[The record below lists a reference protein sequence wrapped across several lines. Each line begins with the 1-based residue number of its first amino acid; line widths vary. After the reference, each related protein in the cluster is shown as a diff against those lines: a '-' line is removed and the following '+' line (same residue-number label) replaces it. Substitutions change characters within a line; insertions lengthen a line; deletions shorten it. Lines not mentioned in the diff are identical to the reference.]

1 MTKLDTSSDWK
12 RLFQIIS
19 VITLACAVLGGMA
32 NDADA
37 RKRHRRAQAYTPPYS
52 EMVVDTNSGRVLRAV
67 NPDAPRYPAS
77 ITKVMTLYLL
87 FEQLEK
93 GRMTLSTP
101 LEVSAFGASQAPS
114 KLGLKPG
121 SQIVVEDAILALVTK
136 SANDVAV
143 TVAENIAGNQDAFAQ
158 MMTRKAR
165 QLGMSRTTYRN
176 ASGLPNPRQVTTAR
190 DLVRLGIAIKRD
202 FPQYYGYFK
211 TRSFAYRGANIPNHN
226 RLLGRVEGVDGIKT
240 GYTRASGFNLLTSAH
255 AGNRQIVTVV
265 LGGRS
270 GRARDSRVAQLVLD
284 NLGQASNVA
293 SERQVAALDAADAS
307 AGDDTTGNVQASSTT
322 LKLKSKRQARIAV
335 IATQET
341 TPAETTPAVAYV
353 AKPELVGP
361 AVLRSRKDK
370 RAIAAGKTKVAAM
383 ITVADA
389 KTKAEPDMR
398 WVVSEEP
405 AKIDTSNPAGKG
417 KSKRSGKVKLAATE
431 VAPDVDVTNSI
442 EAKSRK
448 PSPADKIASKKQ
460 ASGWIIQLAAA
471 DNEAT
476 ALKILGK
483 AKAKQGRVLSS
494 AVAFTEQVQK
504 GDATLWR
511 ARFGGFDG
519 DSDAQAACSAL
530 KKSGFTCLAQRA

>member
-1 MTKLDTSSDWK
+1 
-12 RLFQIIS
+12 
-19 VITLACAVLGGMA
+19 
-32 NDADA
+32 
-37 RKRHRRAQAYTPPYS
+37 
-52 EMVVDTNSGRVLRAV
+52 
-67 NPDAPRYPAS
+67 
-77 ITKVMTLYLL
+77 
-87 FEQLEK
+87 
-93 GRMTLSTP
+93 
-101 LEVSAFGASQAPS
+101 
-114 KLGLKPG
+114 
-121 SQIVVEDAILALVTK
+121 
-136 SANDVAV
+136 
-143 TVAENIAGNQDAFAQ
+143 
-158 MMTRKAR
+158 
-165 QLGMSRTTYRN
+165 
-176 ASGLPNPRQVTTAR
+176 
-190 DLVRLGIAIKRD
+190 
-202 FPQYYGYFK
+202 
-211 TRSFAYRGANIPNHN
+211 
-226 RLLGRVEGVDGIKT
+226 
-240 GYTRASGFNLLTSAH
+240 
-255 AGNRQIVTVV
+255 
-265 LGGRS
+265 
-270 GRARDSRVAQLVLD
+270 VAQLVLD

-307 AGDDTTGNVQASSTT
+307 AGAGDDTTGNVQASSTT

-383 ITVADA
+383 IAVADA

-448 PSPADKIASKKQ
+448 PSPADKVASKKQ